1 MTTATQ
7 VQRTYL
13 TLVMLTTL
21 SASLIWGIN
30 TLFLLDAGL
39 NNLEAFAANAFFT
52 AGMMLFEV
60 PTGVVADLAGR
71 RISFLVGSLTLM
83 AATLLYV
90 MLWQVD
96 AAFWA
101 WAVVSVL
108 LGLGF
113 TFFSGA
119 MEAWLVDAL
128 HHTGF
133 TGELDAVFGRAQAVG
148 GAAMLTGSVLGGV
161 IAQAS
166 NLGVPFL
173 VRAGLLAMTFALAF
187 FLMHDIGFTPE
198 RGKRPGPE
206 VRRIFRDSLHY
217 GLGQPAVRWMMLTS
231 PFVGGVGIYVFYAMQ
246 PYLLELY
253 GDEGAY
259 GVAGL
264 AAALVAGANIIGG
277 FLAPRL
283 RHAFQRRTS
292 MILMTTALSSGA
304 LLVVPVVDSF
314 ALVVVLL
321 AVWSLAAAAEK
332 PVRQTYLNALIPSR
346 QRATVLSFDSLLSN
360 TGGVALQPALG
371 RVADVWGYPATFA
384 ISGLFQAAALPFVRL
399 AQRLSVPEDY
409 STRETPATVPAEES
423 A

>member
-1 MTTATQ
+1 VITART

-60 PTGVVADLAGR
+60 PTGVVADLRGR
-71 RISFLVGSLTLM
+71 RVSFLVGALTLM
-83 AATLLYV
+83 GSTLLYV
-90 MLWQVD
+90 LLWQVH
-96 AAFWA
+96 APFWG
-101 WAVVSVL
+101 WALVSVL

-128 HHTGF
+128 HHTGY
-133 TGELDAVFGRAQAVG
+133 TGELDAVFGRGQAVG
-148 GAAMLTGSVLGGV
+148 GAAMLIGSVLGGV
-161 IAQAS
+161 LAQAT
-166 NLGVPFL
+166 NLGVPFV
-173 VRAGLLAMTFALAF
+173 VRAALLLATFALAF
-187 FLMHDIGFTPE
+187 FLMQDIGFTPE
-198 RGKRPGPE
+198 RGTRPGPE
-206 VRRIFRDSLHY
+206 VRRIFRESLRY
-217 GLGQPAVRWMMLTS
+217 GLGQPPVRWMMLTS

-259 GVAGL
+259 GIAGL

-283 RHAFQRRTS
+283 RHAFRRRTS
-292 MILMTTALSSGA
+292 MILTTTAISAAA
-304 LLVVPVVDSF
+304 LALVPVTDSF

-321 AVWSLAAAAEK
+321 AVWSLAAAAEL
-332 PVRQTYLNALIPSR
+332 PVRQAYLNALIPSR

-360 TGGVALQPALG
+360 TGGVVLQPGLG

-384 ISGLFQAAALPFVRL
+384 ISAGFQAVALPFVRL
-399 AQRLSVPEDY
+399 AQRLSVPEDF
-409 STRETPATVPAEES
+409 STREAPSPVVEKA
-423 A
+423 

>member
-161 IAQAS
+161 IAQAT

>member
-1 MTTATQ
+1 VTTATQ